1 MSVQGS
7 GDVRT
12 ITMKGDANAEPDPA
26 PYTVSQVRLVM
37 GSVPGLARV
46 IVWFANPLV
55 LGALTIGAAALV
67 TWAFWPRDA
76 RDGNGDDDDKDGGD
90 ETENDDPDTDA
101 GYDDPDGGDSG
112 SGDGDGGDGDPAAA
126 ATQEPTPGA
135 EPGVPGRPPRHAG
148 RTLSLLAVLG
158 IAGALPLAAAAPARA
173 AAPEVS
179 QGRYLTVTNIANT
192 SAMSTLSPGTAVRW
206 QVGIALASAARTR
219 AVVDLSTRGS
229 LDLRVDL
236 QGCTERWVAGSCPGT
251 VIPVASVAGFTGR
264 QHDVVL
270 ADVPAGAQRWL
281 LFRVTL
287 PAPAHGTMSATVR
300 ASANGESVS
309 AGTGSGS
316 LPNTGVDPWRPLLL
330 AVGAIAVGLTIAG
343 AASRSRRRA

>member
-1 MSVQGS
+1 
-7 GDVRT
+7 
-12 ITMKGDANAEPDPA
+12 
-26 PYTVSQVRLVM
+26 
-37 GSVPGLARV
+37 
-46 IVWFANPLV
+46 
-55 LGALTIGAAALV
+55 
-67 TWAFWPRDA
+67 
-76 RDGNGDDDDKDGGD
+76 
-90 ETENDDPDTDA
+90 
-101 GYDDPDGGDSG
+101 
-112 SGDGDGGDGDPAAA
+112 
-126 ATQEPTPGA
+126 
-135 EPGVPGRPPRHAG
+135 VPGRHARQPG

-158 IAGALPLAAAAPARA
+158 VAGALPLAAAAPAHA
-173 AAPEVS
+173 ATPEVS

-229 LDLRVDL
+229 LGLTVDL

-251 VIPVASVAGFTGR
+251 LIPVASVAGFTGR

-281 LFRVTL
+281 LFQVTL

-330 AVGAIAVGLTIAG
+330 AVAAIAVGLTIAG
-343 AASRSRRRA
+343 AASRTRRRA